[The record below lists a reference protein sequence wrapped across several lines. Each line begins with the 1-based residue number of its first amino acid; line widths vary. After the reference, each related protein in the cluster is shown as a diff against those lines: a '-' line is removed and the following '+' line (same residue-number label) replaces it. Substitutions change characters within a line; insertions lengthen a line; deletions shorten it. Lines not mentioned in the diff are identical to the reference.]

1 MGNREDLLEGAK
13 RCLYERGYAR
23 TTARDIVNESGT
35 NLASIGYH
43 YGSKDALLDEA
54 LISIAT
60 ETDSL
65 WGTTADISQPFP
77 DAWDRMLEDLASHQ
91 NWLVGHTELWCQMR
105 RSPALKEKYLEL
117 ASEQRAAAVQ
127 RALEVKPDLDQ
138 PTAEAVTSLSM
149 AIGDGLVV
157 QLLADRNLTINGS
170 ELPAAL
176 RALADYYEDAAAAAD
191 DKD

>member
-1 MGNREDLLEGAK
+1 MGNRENLLEGAK

-65 WGTTADISQPFP
+65 WGTTADISQSFP

-91 NWLVGHTELWCQMR
+91 NWLVGHTELWCQMQ

-138 PTAEAVTSLSM
+138 QTAEAVTSLSM

-157 QLLADRNLTINGS
+157 QLLADQDLTINGS

-176 RALADYYEDAAAAAD
+176 RALADYYEDAAATAND
-191 DKD
+191 ED